1 MNIVYEKL
9 KALSNFIDTEI
20 NKRKKSID
28 KKIKNKEFAHIE
40 LTAYA
45 EAVGIKNA
53 MKELNLYIGED

>member
-40 LTAYA
+40 
-45 EAVGIKNA
+45 
-53 MKELNLYIGED
+53 